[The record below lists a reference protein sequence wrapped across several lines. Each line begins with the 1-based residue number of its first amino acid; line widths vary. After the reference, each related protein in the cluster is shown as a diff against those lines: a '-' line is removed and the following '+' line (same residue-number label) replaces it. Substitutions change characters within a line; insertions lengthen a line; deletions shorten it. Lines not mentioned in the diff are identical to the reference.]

1 VKELRATLRSPAIR
15 RVVLAFATFNFAEWA
30 TWTAVLV
37 YAFERGGATESG
49 LVAFTMLVPAAV
61 VAPIVASIGGRYRR
75 ERQLLAAYVT
85 QAVVMTAG
93 AFAFAIDA
101 PPLVVYGLATLTS
114 MSVTLTRPAHGS
126 ILPSLATTPDE
137 LTAAN
142 VASGTVQNISIAIA
156 PFAAGLIYADSGP
169 ATVFAVCAAGVALGG
184 ALVARVRTATDEEP
198 AGEPA
203 IGGPGGTARATEP
216 GSTPGDPLDGLR
228 YLGRAPGPRLVVA
241 LIGAAAIIE
250 GALDVLMIVVAIQLA
265 GAGPAEAGALSSAA
279 GVGGILGAAAAVV
292 LVGRPRLAGPFA
304 LGLIVWGAP
313 VALLGIA
320 PGVVAGLAVFVIA
333 GIGRGGLDIA
343 GRTLL
348 QRVTPD
354 PALPGVFGVLEG
366 TYMAMIAVGSVAVP
380 FVIVLLGAHAALVV
394 VGLWL
399 PLVVVAAWDPL
410 RAVDAAAV
418 VHVRELGLL
427 RAIPMFAP
435 LAPPTI
441 ERLAANLRPVEV
453 AAGAWIIRE
462 GERGD
467 RFYIV
472 EDGEVEVEIGG
483 HAVRSQ
489 GPGSSFGEIALLR
502 DVPRTASVRAAS
514 DVRLLGL
521 ERDVFLSAVT
531 GHTRSRAAAETVVAE
546 RLGSG

>member
-1 VKELRATLRSPAIR
+1 MNELRAALRSPAIR

-37 YAFERGGATESG
+37 YAFGRGGAAESG
-49 LVAFTMLVPAAV
+49 LVAFTMVAPAAV
-61 VAPIVASIGGRYRR
+61 IAPIVASIGGRYRR
-75 ERQLLAAYVT
+75 ERQLLAAYAT

-93 AFAFAIDA
+93 ALAFAVDA
-101 PPLVVYGLATLTS
+101 PTAVIYALATLTS
-114 MSVTLTRPAHGS
+114 ISVTLTRPAHGS
-126 ILPSLATTPDE
+126 ILPSLAATTDE

-156 PFAAGLIYADSGP
+156 PFAAGIIYAASGP
-169 ATVFAVCAAGVALGG
+169 GTVFAICAVGVAAGG
-184 ALVARVRTATDEEP
+184 ALVAGVRLAHDEHAQAADGAADGETA
-198 AGEPA
+198 
-203 IGGPGGTARATEP
+203 PGN
-216 GSTPGDPLDGLR
+216 PLDGIRFLA
-228 YLGRAPGPRLVVA
+228 RARGPRLVVG

-250 GALDVLMIVVAIQLA
+250 GALDVLMIVVAIDLA

-279 GVGGILGAAAAVV
+279 GVGGIVGAAAAVA
-292 LVGRPRLAGPFA
+292 LVGRPRLAGPLA
-304 LGLIVWGAP
+304 AGLVVWGAP
-313 VALLGIA
+313 VAVLGFA
-320 PGVVAGLAVFVIA
+320 PSMAVGLGVFVIA
-333 GIGRGGLDIA
+333 GIGRGGLDVA

-366 TYMAMIAVGSVAVP
+366 TYMGMIAIGSIAVP
-380 FVIVLLGAHAALVV
+380 LVIVLLGAHAALVV

-399 PLVVVAAWDPL
+399 PIVVALAWRPL
-410 RAVDAAAV
+410 RVVDAAAV
-418 VHVRELGLL
+418 VHIRELELL

-441 ERLAANLRPVEV
+441 ERLSANLIPVHV
-453 AAGAWIIRE
+453 RAGDWVIRE

-467 RFYIV
+467 RFYV
-472 EDGEVEVEIGG
+472 VDTGGLEVEIAGR
-483 HAVRSQ
+483 AVRRQ

-502 DVPRTASVRAAS
+502 DVPRTASVRAVTDA
-514 DVRLLGL
+514 RLFAL

-531 GHTRSRAAAETVVAE
+531 GHVRSRAAAETVVAE
-546 RLGSG
+546 RLGPG

>member
-61 VAPIVASIGGRYRR
+61 VAPVVASIGGRYRR

-101 PPLVVYGLATLTS
+101 PPVVLYALATLTS

-203 IGGPGGTARATEP
+203 IGGTVHATEP

-228 YLGRAPGPRLVVA
+228 YLGRAPGPRLVVG
-241 LIGAAAIIE
+241 LIGAAAVIE
-250 GALDVLMIVVAIQLA
+250 GALDVLMIVVAIELA

-279 GVGGILGAAAAVV
+279 GVGGILGAAAAVA

-333 GIGRGGLDIA
+333 GIGRGGLDVA

-399 PLVVVAAWDPL
+399 PLVVAVAWNRL

-441 ERLAANLRPVEV
+441 ERLAANLLPVEV
-453 AAGAWIIRE
+453 TAGTWIIRE

-467 RFYIV
+467 QFYV
-472 EDGEVEVEIGG
+472 VDEGQVEVEIDGE
-483 HAVRSQ
+483 AVRSQ

-502 DVPRTASVRAAS
+502 DVPRTASVRAAT
-514 DVRLLGL
+514 DVRLLAL

-531 GHTRSRAAAETVVAE
+531 GHTRSRAAAEAVVAE

>member
-61 VAPIVASIGGRYRR
+61 VAPVVASIGGRYRR

-101 PPLVVYGLATLTS
+101 PPVVLYALATLTS

-203 IGGPGGTARATEP
+203 IGRTVHATEP

-228 YLGRAPGPRLVVA
+228 YLGRAPGPRLVVG
-241 LIGAAAIIE
+241 LIGAAAVIE
-250 GALDVLMIVVAIQLA
+250 GALDVLMIVVAIELA

-279 GVGGILGAAAAVV
+279 GVGGILGAAAAVA

-333 GIGRGGLDIA
+333 GIGRGGLDVA

-399 PLVVVAAWDPL
+399 PLVVAVAWNRL

-441 ERLAANLRPVEV
+441 ERLAANLLPVEV
-453 AAGAWIIRE
+453 TAGTWIIRE

-467 RFYIV
+467 RFYV
-472 EDGEVEVEIGG
+472 VDEGQVEVEIDGE
-483 HAVRSQ
+483 AVRSQ

-502 DVPRTASVRAAS
+502 DVPRTASVRAAT
-514 DVRLLGL
+514 DVRLLAL

-531 GHTRSRAAAETVVAE
+531 GHTRSRAAAEAVVAE